1 MSKVKKK
8 IEALLK
14 RVRKLNEKI
23 KKLRTAG
30 AKKAKKKKLAKSSA
44 KKKAGSK
51 KKVGKTK
58 KRSFKP
64 SSRGNGSNVS
74 PIGANQT
81 APTADAIR
89 SS

>member
-23 KKLRTAG
+23 KKLRTAS
-30 AKKAKKKKLAKSSA
+30 AKKAKKKKRAKPSA

-51 KKVGKTK
+51 KKSGTTK
-58 KRSFKP
+58 KRSSKP
-64 SSRGNGSNVS
+64 NLRGNGSNAGLIS
-74 PIGANQT
+74 ANQT
-81 APTADAIR
+81 APNGDVIR
-89 SS
+89 TS